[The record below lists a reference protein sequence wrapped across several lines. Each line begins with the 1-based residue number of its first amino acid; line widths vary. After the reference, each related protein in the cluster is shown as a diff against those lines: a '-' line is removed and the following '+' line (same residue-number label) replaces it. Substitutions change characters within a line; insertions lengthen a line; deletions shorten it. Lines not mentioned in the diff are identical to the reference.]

1 MSPELSMTQGKM
13 PQVSFGFMVK
23 KKKKTAIH
31 VISIGIIIFALV
43 SLSQHL
49 SKLYDT
55 SKVVQEN

>member
-1 MSPELSMTQGKM
+1 MTQGKM

>member
-1 MSPELSMTQGKM
+1 MTQGKM

-23 KKKKTAIH
+23 KNKKKTAIH

>member
-1 MSPELSMTQGKM
+1 MTQGKM

-23 KKKKTAIH
+23 KNKKKKTAIH